1 MRREEDVVLD
11 FLRDN
16 VGDNL
21 CSDHLQLLVSVAD
34 GAMSTGTGSVFQ

>member
-1 MRREEDVVLD
+1 MRRNEDVVLG
-11 FLRDN
+11 FLRGS

-21 CSDHLQLLVSVAD
+21 CSDHLQFLVSVAD